1 MSPFEGIGIVKLNV
15 IKDGKSI
22 AEPTGM
28 LRYLAILIIAS
39 PVLALPALSG
49 DFKSGDNAF
58 ARGDYARA
66 LREWKMVA
74 KKGNAAAQFNLGLMY
89 EKGLGVNLENKEA
102 ARWYLKAA
110 EQGHAKAQ
118 NNLGAMYAVGL
129 GVLKDH
135 RRAHMWWNISALN
148 GIKSAAEN
156 KMRIE
161 RMMSSDQVDKAKQ
174 MARECVLKKKLIG
187 C

>member
-1 MSPFEGIGIVKLNV
+1 
-15 IKDGKSI
+15 
-22 AEPTGM
+22 M
-28 LRYLAILIIAS
+28 LRQLATVIIA
-39 PVLALPALSG
+39 PLVLSLPALSG
-49 DFKSGDNAF
+49 DFKTGDNAF

-66 LREWKMVA
+66 LREWKVVA

-102 ARWYLKAA
+102 AKWYLKAA
-110 EQGHAKAQ
+110 EQGHTKAQ

-161 RMMSSDQVDKAKQ
+161 GMMSPEQIEKAKL
-174 MARECVLKKKLIG
+174 MARECILKKKLIG

>member
-1 MSPFEGIGIVKLNV
+1 
-15 IKDGKSI
+15 
-22 AEPTGM
+22 
-28 LRYLAILIIAS
+28 
-39 PVLALPALSG
+39 
-49 DFKSGDNAF
+49 
-58 ARGDYARA
+58 
-66 LREWKMVA
+66 
-74 KKGNAAAQFNLGLMY
+74 
-89 EKGLGVNLENKEA
+89 
-102 ARWYLKAA
+102 
-110 EQGHAKAQ
+110 
-118 NNLGAMYAVGL
+118 MYAVGL

-174 MARECVLKKKLIG
+174 MARECVLKKKLTG